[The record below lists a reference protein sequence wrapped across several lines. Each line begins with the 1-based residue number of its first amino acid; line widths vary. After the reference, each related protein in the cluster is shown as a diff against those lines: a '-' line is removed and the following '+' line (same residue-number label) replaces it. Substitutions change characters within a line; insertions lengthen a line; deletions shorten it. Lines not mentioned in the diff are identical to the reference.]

1 VVKYDEY
8 GIMDGST
15 MGKPRKMTREI
26 WLQEV
31 FPEWGSYLN
40 YEIDKHKVEP
50 GTAALWYFGGPS
62 FALKSRAGAVFT
74 VDLYSGSSMFTDYSY
89 CGVCRTSGAD
99 KLWWIRINPHV
110 IDPWKFK
117 RLDAVASPIII
128 RTISTSTP
136 SAQLSRQQNASSSH
150 PLSRRGE

>member
-1 VVKYDEY
+1 MAGDSVVRYDEY

-40 YEIDKHKVEP
+40 YEIDKYEVKP

-74 VDLYSGSSMFTDYSY
+74 VDLYSGSSMFTD
-89 CGVCRTSGAD
+89 
-99 KLWWIRINPHV
+99 
-110 IDPWKFK
+110 
-117 RLDAVASPIII
+117 
-128 RTISTSTP
+128 
-136 SAQLSRQQNASSSH
+136 
-150 PLSRRGE
+150 E